1 MNHGGSRRLGVG
13 LLTSA
18 CVGLLGLT
26 SMLNA
31 PFAFGDGDTALIMGF
46 AGTPDPDQS
55 YVDEVM
61 SLFIPATP
69 NFPGQP
75 VFPGYDPVVQ
85 TTIED
90 SDYYGGL
97 TQGVADLNQGITQ
110 QLADENN
117 VVVFGYSESS
127 SIATQEMVN
136 LDSLPADQQ
145 PNPADLS
152 FVIAEDLN
160 NPNGGSFARFPEL
173 GLPATPADSP
183 YPTDIYSLEY
193 SGVADFPNY
202 PLDPFALA
210 NAIAGYAYLHPFLL
224 PGWPTTFDTS
234 ALADA
239 VQEPTS
245 PGYDG
250 ATEYFL
256 IPTQDLPLLE
266 PLREIP
272 LIGPAMADLIQPDLR
287 VLVDLGYDR
296 ADPSDVATPAQ
307 LTLPDIDW
315 TTVMQNLELGAQQG
329 LTAAEVDLGL
339 LAQSDLPDA
348 YPYLPDVSGLMSDPG
363 MTGLITDPSAASVP
377 TLSALLGDLGGN
389 LDLSNLLSGLTTL
402 LANPLD
408 LFSL

>member
-1 MNHGGSRRLGVG
+1 MNHSRSRRLGVG
-13 LLTSA
+13 LLTSGCA
-18 CVGLLGLT
+18 GLLGLT

-55 YVDEVM
+55 YVNEVM

-69 NFPGQP
+69 NFPGQL
-75 VFPGYDPVVQ
+75 VFPGYTPVVQ
-85 TTIED
+85 VTTED
-90 SDYYGGL
+90 NDYYQGV
-97 TQGVADLNQGITQ
+97 TQGAAQLDQGITQ
-110 QLADENN
+110 QLAEENN

-127 SIATQEMVN
+127 AIATQEMIN
-136 LDSLPADQQ
+136 LDALPADQR
-145 PNPADLS
+145 PDPTSLS
-152 FVIAEDLN
+152 FIFAEDLN
-160 NPNGGSFARFPEL
+160 NPNGGISVRFPFTD
-173 GLPATPADSP
+173 LPATPADSP
-183 YPTDIYSLEY
+183 YPTDIDSIEY

-210 NAIAGYAYLHPFLL
+210 NAMAGYVYLHPFLL

-256 IPTQDLPLLE
+256 IPTQDLPLLD

-272 LIGPAMADLIQPDLR
+272 LVGPAMADLIQPDLR

-296 ADPSDVATPAQ
+296 ADPSDVATPAL
-307 LTLPDIDW
+307 LTLPSIDW
-315 TTVMQNLELGAQQG
+315 TTVIQNLELGAQQG
-329 LTAAEVDLGL
+329 LIAAEVDLGL

-348 YPYLPDVSGLMSDPG
+348 YPYLPDVSELMSDPG

-377 TLSALLGDLGGN
+377 TLTALLGDLGGN
-389 LDLSNLLSGLTTL
+389 FDLSNLLSGLTTL
-402 LANPLD
+402 LTNPLD